1 MSRRS
6 TIGGNLTAGAESA
19 LDVAL
24 PESAPTGPRRRVP
37 VQQPK
42 GPRRARAT
50 FHLDEDLV
58 AECRDATIHLSG
70 PPVRLTLSR
79 LVEDALRAEV
89 DRLKRK
95 HNENKPF
102 PVYGEKLPGGR
113 PLR

>member
-1 MSRRS
+1 MSRR
-6 TIGGNLTAGAESA
+6 TIGGNLTASAESA

-37 VQQPK
+37 IQPSK

-50 FHLDEDLV
+50 FHLDEDIV
-58 AECRDATIHLSG
+58 GAARDAVIHLSG

-89 DRLKRK
+89 ERLARK
-95 HNENKPF
+95 HNDGKPF

-113 PLR
+113 PLK

>member
-6 TIGGNLTAGAESA
+6 TIGGNLTATTESA

-24 PESAPTGPRRRVP
+24 PESAPAGPRRRVP
-37 VQQPK
+37 AQPK

-50 FHLDEDLV
+50 FHLDEDIV
-58 AECRDATIHLSG
+58 GAARDAVIHLSG

-89 DRLKRK
+89 ERLSRK
-95 HNENKPF
+95 YNQGEPF

-113 PLR
+113 PLK

>member
-1 MSRRS
+1 MPSKRP
-6 TIGGNLTAGAESA
+6 TIGGNLTTSA

-24 PESAPTGPRRRVP
+24 PESAPTGPRRRVAEP
-37 VQQPK
+37 TQ

-50 FHLDEDLV
+50 FHIDADLV
-58 AECRDATIHLSG
+58 AECRDAVIHLSG
-70 PPVRLTLSR
+70 PPVRLTLAR

-95 HNENKPF
+95 HNAGAPF

-113 PLR
+113 PIK